1 MPATEIVAPRP
12 PSAPADHLACSEK
25 PSASWRQR
33 GGLAACGATLVFL
46 ASIHGDRGSGEK
58 PCAAIGQGAAGRD
71 DASPPARGD
80 RAHTTS
86 ARGDRAHTAPAG
98 SPPSSPPVGA
108 VRRHV
113 SQNGDRAARA
123 GVLLAVTLSPPFR
136 DRRRPRHRRRQHR
149 LAPRA
154 SPSPPPPPAL
164 DLATAS
170 FWGSA
175 GGLPASPPP
184 PLSSSATA
192 SARSVSRR
200 PPRALTATVGRSSPP
215 PRRRCLIWAGSG
227 AGTGS
232 RVHGVLSEVPVIK
245 SE

>member
-1 MPATEIVAPRP
+1 MAHSFFLLDLAFEGPGIPSTAAPAPLLAPR
-12 PSAPADHLACSEK
+12 SVSC
-25 PSASWRQR
+25 R
-33 GGLAACGATLVFL
+33 
-46 ASIHGDRGSGEK
+46 
-58 PCAAIGQGAAGRD
+58 
-71 DASPPARGD
+71 PPARGD
-80 RAHTTS
+80 RAHTV
-86 ARGDRAHTAPAG
+86 PAG

-123 GVLLAVTLSPPFR
+123 GVLLATTLSPPLR

-227 AGTGS
+227 AGNGNRQPRARS
-232 RVHGVLSEVPVIK
+232 AKRGACVQV
-245 SE
+245 

>member
-1 MPATEIVAPRP
+1 MAHSFFLLDLAFEGPGIPSSAPLLAPR
-12 PSAPADHLACSEK
+12 SVSC
-25 PSASWRQR
+25 R
-33 GGLAACGATLVFL
+33 
-46 ASIHGDRGSGEK
+46 
-58 PCAAIGQGAAGRD
+58 
-71 DASPPARGD
+71 PPARGD
-80 RAHTTS
+80 RAHTV
-86 ARGDRAHTAPAG
+86 PAG

-123 GVLLAVTLSPPFR
+123 GVLLATTLSPPLR

-154 SPSPPPPPAL
+154 SPSPSPPPAL

-184 PLSSSATA
+184 PQRDRFRSIGEPSPATRSHGDRGPLIA
-192 SARSVSRR
+192 SASSQVFDLGRKRR
-200 PPRALTATVGRSSPP
+200 WQRQPAAACTE
-215 PRRRCLIWAGSG
+215 C
-227 AGTGS
+227 
-232 RVHGVLSEVPVIK
+232 
-245 SE
+245 

>member
-1 MPATEIVAPRP
+1 MGVRLDTEDSVLPRVGQRRGFSCLTWRFEGPGIPTRSSFQLLLLAPR
-12 PSAPADHLACSEK
+12 SVSC
-25 PSASWRQR
+25 R
-33 GGLAACGATLVFL
+33 
-46 ASIHGDRGSGEK
+46 
-58 PCAAIGQGAAGRD
+58 
-71 DASPPARGD
+71 PPARGD
-80 RAHTTS
+80 RAHTV
-86 ARGDRAHTAPAG
+86 PAG

-113 SQNGDRAARA
+113 SQNGDRAART
-123 GVLLAVTLSPPFR
+123 GVLLATTLSPPLR

-154 SPSPPPPPAL
+154 SLSPPPPPAL

-184 PLSSSATA
+184 PQRDRFRRPHSVTA

-200 PPRALTATVGRSSPP
+200 PPRALSRR
-215 PRRRCLIWAGSG
+215 PRAAHRLRHVAG
-227 AGTGS
+227 
-232 RVHGVLSEVPVIK
+232 V
-245 SE
+245 

>member
-1 MPATEIVAPRP
+1 MHST
-12 PSAPADHLACSEK
+12 
-25 PSASWRQR
+25 
-33 GGLAACGATLVFL
+33 L
-46 ASIHGDRGSGEK
+46 ASVLLARS
-58 PCAAIGQGAAGRD
+58 PL
-71 DASPPARGD
+71 ASVTCRPPARGD

-113 SQNGDRAARA
+113 SQNGDRAART
-123 GVLLAVTLSPPFR
+123 GVLLATTLSPPLR

-170 FWGSA
+170 FWGPA

-184 PLSSSATA
+184 PQRDRF
-192 SARSVSRR
+192 RSIGEPS
-200 PPRALTATVGRSSPP
+200 PTTRALTATAGRSSPP

-227 AGTGS
+227 AGDGNRQPRARS
-232 RVHGVLSEVPVIK
+232 AKRGACVQV
-245 SE
+245 

>member
-1 MPATEIVAPRP
+1 MHCLRRSDGDAAPPPTNQFARQVAGPVRGRGRGRAPALAPR
-12 PSAPADHLACSEK
+12 SVSC
-25 PSASWRQR
+25 R
-33 GGLAACGATLVFL
+33 
-46 ASIHGDRGSGEK
+46 
-58 PCAAIGQGAAGRD
+58 
-71 DASPPARGD
+71 PPARGD
-80 RAHTTS
+80 RAHTV
-86 ARGDRAHTAPAG
+86 PAG

-123 GVLLAVTLSPPFR
+123 GVLLATTLSPPLR

-154 SPSPPPPPAL
+154 SPSPSPPPAL

-184 PLSSSATA
+184 PQRDRF
-192 SARSVSRR
+192 RS
-200 PPRALTATVGRSSPP
+200 
-215 PRRRCLIWAGSG
+215 I
-227 AGTGS
+227 
-232 RVHGVLSEVPVIK
+232 GV
-245 SE
+245 

>member
-1 MPATEIVAPRP
+1 MGDAHERRPQCRRRFSCLTWRFEGPGIPSSAPLLAPR
-12 PSAPADHLACSEK
+12 SVSC
-25 PSASWRQR
+25 R
-33 GGLAACGATLVFL
+33 
-46 ASIHGDRGSGEK
+46 
-58 PCAAIGQGAAGRD
+58 
-71 DASPPARGD
+71 PPARGD
-80 RAHTTS
+80 RAHTV
-86 ARGDRAHTAPAG
+86 PAG

-184 PLSSSATA
+184 PQRDRFRSIGEPSPAT
-192 SARSVSRR
+192 
-200 PPRALTATVGRSSPP
+200 RALTATAGRSSPP

-227 AGTGS
+227 AGDGNRQPRARS
-232 RVHGVLSEVPVIK
+232 AKRGACVQV
-245 SE
+245 

>member
-1 MPATEIVAPRP
+1 MGVRLTRKRQRTSESDERFSCLTWRFEGPGIPTAPAPR
-12 PSAPADHLACSEK
+12 SSL
-25 PSASWRQR
+25 
-33 GGLAACGATLVFL
+33 
-46 ASIHGDRGSGEK
+46 GEL
-58 PCAAIGQGAAGRD
+58 
-71 DASPPARGD
+71 SPVARGD
-80 RAHTTS
+80 RAHTV
-86 ARGDRAHTAPAG
+86 PAG

-227 AGTGS
+227 AGNGNRQPRARS
-232 RVHGVLSEVPVIK
+232 AKRGACD
-245 SE
+245 